1 MMMHGQT
8 QIKNGLK
15 FMNSFKECSWKPKY
29 DFGRKSKR
37 KPRNREAEIQKEQVR
52 KCVKQKG
59 TSEETIKGAW
69 EDKAAT
75 GLVGRHPA

>member
-1 MMMHGQT
+1 
-8 QIKNGLK
+8 
-15 FMNSFKECSWKPKY
+15 MNSFEERSWKPKY

-37 KPRNREAEIQKEQVR
+37 KTPNREAEIQIEEEVR